1 MQFGR
6 RPKISDNPAN
16 TISKHA
22 KPASFFYATL
32 AFITFKIAT
41 NCIYSWTKPIMHQ
54 LRRKGERSR
63 KFKVLTVESLAE
75 SNEAWSRDL
84 PCLLNIHLLSVIT
97 VMSHLN
103 SLFLLYFSN
112 ATALLHNCDVTSILA
127 ESFTIYLEP
136 SQVPSAILK
145 WQLLCSLKLPREATI
160 INSTG

>member
-6 RPKISDNPAN
+6 KPKISDNPAN

-22 KPASFFYATL
+22 KPASFLCNTSFYYLQNSNTL
-32 AFITFKIAT
+32 YLFMDKT
-41 NCIYSWTKPIMHQ
+41 NNAPTEK
-54 LRRKGERSR
+54 KGERSR

-103 SLFLLYFSN
+103 SLFLLYYSN
-112 ATALLHNCDVTSILA
+112 ATALLYNCDV
-127 ESFTIYLEP
+127 
-136 SQVPSAILK
+136 
-145 WQLLCSLKLPREATI
+145 
-160 INSTG
+160 